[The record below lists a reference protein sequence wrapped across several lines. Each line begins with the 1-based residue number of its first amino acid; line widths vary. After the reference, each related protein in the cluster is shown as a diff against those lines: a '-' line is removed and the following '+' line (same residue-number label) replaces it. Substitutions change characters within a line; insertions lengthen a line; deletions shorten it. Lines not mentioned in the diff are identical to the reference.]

1 MAQFITRLNIISLTD
16 KIWKL
21 DDCLIYLSDIIG
33 RIIVLLGFETDLAS
47 VPRLPIFYALW
58 EGKAHYEAVIH
69 DYLYRKDCDP
79 IVSFKVANKVFL
91 EAMKVRKKKSIIR
104 YPMFWGVMLGG
115 KSSYH
120 KRLVNDSL

>member
-21 DDCLIYLSDIIG
+21 DDYLIYLSDIIG
-33 RIIVLLGFETDLAS
+33 RIIVPLGFETDLAS

-58 EGKAHYEAVIH
+58 GGKAHYEAVIH
-69 DYLYRKDCDP
+69 DYLYREDCDP

>member
-33 RIIVLLGFETDLAS
+33 RIIVPLGFETDLAS

-58 EGKAHYEAVIH
+58 GGKAHYEAVIH